1 MATRTRQRIVHFF
14 APFALDGLDGLQPAG
29 DYAVEED
36 EEVIAGATWV
46 AYRRVATFIRLP
58 AVTSGR
64 KPRET
69 IAIDHLKLQAALTR
83 DRAHKDAPSA

>member
-1 MATRTRQRIVHFF
+1 MATRTRQRIVHFS
-14 APFALDGLDGLQPAG
+14 APFALNGLDGIQPAG

-36 EEVIAGATWV
+36 EDVIAGTTWV

-69 IAIDHLKLQAALTR
+69 VAIDHLELQAALTR
-83 DRAHKDAPSA
+83 DSADNDARLI